1 MRKSILTTLSALL
14 MFCMLMA
21 WHGKPTFINCLQ
33 CTLAPLGQGDLLT
46 LTNIPWFVFWYVRMT
61 VSVFMPVEGKGDS
74 ILKGIKRKEGQNNCS
89 QTKNK

>member
-1 MRKSILTTLSALL
+1 
-14 MFCMLMA
+14 
-21 WHGKPTFINCLQ
+21 
-33 CTLAPLGQGDLLT
+33 
-46 LTNIPWFVFWYVRMT
+46 MT